1 MSYRD
6 IRQIKLRIDSLIIR
20 IKGLKGTAVDIEI
33 ESDLSKYLCVLL
45 SGYFE
50 KSITDIINT
59 YAEKFSPQIERCVQ
73 IEFKWTTNI
82 KMARLLEIL
91 DNFSTEWK
99 NIIENDPSYDDYK
112 DTLDSIVNNRNNI
125 SHAQGSSVTLAQ
137 LEYHYTIIEEI
148 IDKIRSLFVVYQR
161 SPYA

>member
-6 IRQIKLRIDSLIIR
+6 IRQIKLRIDSLITR
-20 IKGLKGTAVDIEI
+20 IKRLKGTAIDIEI
-33 ESDLSKYLCVLL
+33 ESDLSKYLCILL

-50 KSITDIINT
+50 KNITDIINT

-91 DNFSTEWK
+91 DNFSSEWK
-99 NIIENDPSYDDYK
+99 SVIENDPSYDDYK
-112 DTLDSIVNNRNNI
+112 DTLDSIVNNRNII

-148 IDKIRSLFVVYQR
+148 VDKVRSLFVIYQK
-161 SPYA
+161 SPCA